1 MNELLWKEFVI
12 KKVINPD
19 ALPDKIANSWEVC
32 RKKDLNP
39 FQMVSNT
46 VLRYDQLSMKQKRH
60 KLLIDLV
67 EEEIIK
73 ISKIFNQSESLFI
86 LTDAEG
92 YIIWRQG
99 NARAID
105 QANNI
110 GFFEGSRWNEL
121 DVGTNAIS
129 LAISKRMSQKVSRFE
144 HYAVASH
151 EWSCFACPIFDGD
164 HLVGILDISTYKNNH
179 VEHQSVTQLIAERV
193 MNRLFQRRIKQ
204 QQALMTYVVGTDN
217 HSVLCNEHKQVV
229 YFPTEMERYKQLS
242 LGIDIETF
250 CHQYDGLCNVESL
263 LYDQELI
270 GYKYQFYTNN
280 HTERKYYPG
289 VLSENK
295 TYQNFLEKVYKAAEG
310 TVPVHIRGE
319 SGSGKEIIAKTI
331 HYNSPYKDGPL
342 ISLNCGSISENLL
355 ESELF
360 GYAAGAFTGASKEGY
375 SGKMRQAEGGTLFL
389 DEVDSM
395 SLKMQAALL
404 RAIEEKQVTPIGSN
418 KSYTVDFRI
427 VTATNQDLKTAV
439 CEGRFREDLYYRLY
453 VIPLQIPPLRQRT
466 EDLLPLIESFC
477 QKKKWQITWKRELF
491 DITKHYPWHGN
502 IREFNNFLERL
513 YMFYPI
519 EQPSSHVI
527 KELIE
532 MTTFSAPQA
541 PSNLRVKIEQ
551 EKNIQPKNEAEKILQ
566 TLEEYNYH
574 KSHAAKALNMSRTT
588 LYRKIKKYQLD
599 VM

>member
-12 KKVINPD
+12 KKVIDTD

-46 VLRYDQLSMKQKRH
+46 VLRYDKLSLKQKSH
-60 KLLIDLV
+60 KILIDLV
-67 EEEIIK
+67 EDEVVK
-73 ISKIFNQSESLFI
+73 ISKIFNQCESLFI

-129 LAISKRMSQKVSRFE
+129 LAITNRTSQKVSRFE

-164 HLVGILDISTYKNNH
+164 HLVGVLDVSTFKNNH
-179 VEHQSVTQLIAERV
+179 IEHQSVIQLIAERV
-193 MNRLFQRRIKQ
+193 MNRLFRRRISH
-204 QQALMTYVVGTDN
+204 QQALMTYVVGTN
-217 HSVLCNEHKQVV
+217 NNSVLCNEHKQVV
-229 YFPTEMERYKQLS
+229 YLPTEMERHRELS
-242 LGIDIETF
+242 VGTDIEDF
-250 CHQYDGLCNVESL
+250 CREYDGLYNVESIF
-263 LYDQELI
+263 YDKEFI
-270 GYKYQFYTNN
+270 GYKYQFYANN
-280 HTERKYYPG
+280 QTDRKYYPG
-289 VLSENK
+289 VPSENK
-295 TYQNFLEKVYKAAEG
+295 TYQNFLGKVFIAAQG
-310 TVPVHIRGE
+310 SIPVHIRGE

-331 HYNSPYKDGPL
+331 HYNSPYKEGPL

-355 ESELF
+355 ESEMF

-375 SGKMRQAEGGTLFL
+375 SGKMRQAQGGTLFL

-404 RAIEEKQVTPIGSN
+404 RAIEEKQVTPIGSTE
-418 KSYTVDFRI
+418 SYAVDFRI
-427 VTATNQDLKTAV
+427 VTATNQDLKIAV
-439 CEGRFREDLYYRLY
+439 SEGRFREDLYYRLY
-453 VIPLQIPPLRQRT
+453 VIPLQIPPLRQRI

-477 QKKKWQITWKRELF
+477 QKKEWQITWKDELF
-491 DITKHYPWHGN
+491 EITRHYPWYGN

-513 YMFYPI
+513 YLFYPI
-519 EQPSSHVI
+519 EQPSSSVI
-527 KELIE
+527 KEIIE
-532 MTTFSAPQA
+532 MTTFSAPKA
-541 PSNLRVKIEQ
+541 TEIISVEMEQ
-551 EKNIQPKNEAEKILQ
+551 EKNTQAKNEAERILQ
-566 TLEEYNYH
+566 TLEEFNYH
-574 KSHAAKALNMSRTT
+574 KSLTAEALNISRTT

-599 VM
+599 AM

>member
-164 HLVGILDISTYKNNH
+164 HLVGILDISTYK
-179 VEHQSVTQLIAERV
+179 
-193 MNRLFQRRIKQ
+193 
-204 QQALMTYVVGTDN
+204 
-217 HSVLCNEHKQVV
+217 C
-229 YFPTEMERYKQLS
+229 
-242 LGIDIETF
+242 
-250 CHQYDGLCNVESL
+250 
-263 LYDQELI
+263 
-270 GYKYQFYTNN
+270 
-280 HTERKYYPG
+280 
-289 VLSENK
+289 
-295 TYQNFLEKVYKAAEG
+295 
-310 TVPVHIRGE
+310 
-319 SGSGKEIIAKTI
+319 
-331 HYNSPYKDGPL
+331 
-342 ISLNCGSISENLL
+342 
-355 ESELF
+355 
-360 GYAAGAFTGASKEGY
+360 
-375 SGKMRQAEGGTLFL
+375 
-389 DEVDSM
+389 
-395 SLKMQAALL
+395 
-404 RAIEEKQVTPIGSN
+404 
-418 KSYTVDFRI
+418 YTV
-427 VTATNQDLKTAV
+427 N
-439 CEGRFREDLYYRLY
+439 C
-453 VIPLQIPPLRQRT
+453 
-466 EDLLPLIESFC
+466 
-477 QKKKWQITWKRELF
+477 
-491 DITKHYPWHGN
+491 
-502 IREFNNFLERL
+502 
-513 YMFYPI
+513 
-519 EQPSSHVI
+519 
-527 KELIE
+527 
-532 MTTFSAPQA
+532 
-541 PSNLRVKIEQ
+541 
-551 EKNIQPKNEAEKILQ
+551 
-566 TLEEYNYH
+566 
-574 KSHAAKALNMSRTT
+574 
-588 LYRKIKKYQLD
+588 
-599 VM
+599 